1 MKQAIAG
8 LAPASVREVTVMEV
22 WPSIAQFSLGRLMG
36 RLFGIQAG
44 IYIFRV
50 GHVFA
55 LAGIP
60 FALALY
66 FFRLAPSCFGAPFH
80 GGFYRLT
87 NRRVMVLRNELKFA
101 DGFPYVRFVFGA
113 EVKSVELDRFDSI
126 EIDRLPGQEWYDAG
140 DLVFRLKGV
149 ETFRLS
155 AVSRPES
162 FRHTCLKSHLSFVGV
177 KQALAREPVAVG

>member
-8 LAPASVREVTVMEV
+8 VSPSEVSEVNVMEV
-22 WPSIAQFSLGRLMG
+22 WPSIAKFTLGRLMG
-36 RLFGIQAG
+36 QLFEIKAG

-50 GHVFA
+50 GNLLV

-66 FFRLAPSCFGAPFH
+66 FYRLAPSLFGAPLH

-87 NRRVMVLRNELKFA
+87 NRRVIVLRNEIKFSGPA
-101 DGFPYVRFVFGA
+101 ILPKFIFGA

-126 EIDRLPGQEWYDAG
+126 DIERLPGHRWYDAG
-140 DLVFRLKGV
+140 DLVFRRGGV
-149 ETFRLS
+149 ETFRLE

-162 FRHTCLKSHLSFVGV
+162 FRHTCLKSHASYVGV
-177 KQALAREPVAVG
+177 KQALAREPVRA

>member
-8 LAPASVREVTVMEV
+8 VTPQEVEEVTVMEV
-22 WPSIAQFSLGRLMG
+22 WPSIAKYTAGRILGRLNS
-36 RLFGIQAG
+36 INAG

-50 GHVFA
+50 GNILA

-60 FALALY
+60 IALALY
-66 FFRLAPSCFGAPFH
+66 FFRLSPSFFGSPIH

-87 NRRVMVLRNELKFA
+87 NRRVIELRNEIKFSGPA
-101 DGFPYVRFVFGA
+101 ILPKFVFGS

-126 EIDRLPGQEWYDAG
+126 DVEVLPGQEWFAAG
-140 DLVFRLKGV
+140 DLIFRQDGV
-149 ETFRLS
+149 ETFRLE

-162 FRHTCLKSHLSFVGV
+162 FRSTCMKSRMSFVGV
-177 KQALAREPVAVG
+177 KRALERQLTHA

>member
-8 LAPASVREVTVMEV
+8 VSPSEVSEVNVMEV
-22 WPSIAQFSLGRLMG
+22 WPSIAKFTLGRLMG
-36 RLFGIQAG
+36 QLFDIKAG

-50 GHVFA
+50 GNLFA
-55 LAGIP
+55 LLGIP

-66 FFRLAPSCFGAPFH
+66 FYRLAPSLFGAALH

-87 NRRVMVLRNELKFA
+87 NRRVIVLRNEIKFSGPA
-101 DGFPYVRFVFGA
+101 ILPKFIFGA

-126 EIDRLPGQEWYDAG
+126 DIEQLPGHQWYEAG
-140 DLVFRLKGV
+140 DLVFRRGGV
-149 ETFRLS
+149 ETFRLE

-162 FRHTCLKSHLSFVGV
+162 FRHTCLKSHASYVGV
-177 KQALAREPVAVG
+177 KQALAREPARA

>member
-8 LAPASVREVTVMEV
+8 VSPSEVGEVNVMEV
-22 WPSIAQFSLGRLMG
+22 WPSIAKFALGRLLG
-36 RLFGIQAG
+36 QLFAIEAG

-50 GHVFA
+50 GNILA

-66 FFRLAPSCFGAPFH
+66 FFRLAPSLFGTQLH

-87 NRRVMVLRNELKFA
+87 NQRVIVLRNEIKFSGPA
-101 DGFPYVRFVFGA
+101 ILPKFIFGA

-126 EIDRLPGQEWYDAG
+126 DIERLPGHQWYDAG
-140 DLVFRLKGV
+140 DLVFRRDGV
-149 ETFRLS
+149 ETFRLE

-162 FRHTCLKSHLSFVGV
+162 FRHTCLKAHASYVGV
-177 KQALAREPVAVG
+177 KQALAREPVRA

>member
-8 LAPASVREVTVMEV
+8 VSPNEVSEVTVMEV
-22 WPSIAQFSLGRLMG
+22 WPSIAKFTLGRLMG
-36 RLFGIQAG
+36 QLFAIDAG

-50 GHVFA
+50 GNFCA

-66 FFRLAPSCFGAPFH
+66 FYRLAPSLFGSSFH

-87 NRRVMVLRNELKFA
+87 NRRVIVLRNEIKFSGA
-101 DGFPYVRFVFGA
+101 AILPKFFFGA

-126 EIDRLPGQEWYDAG
+126 EIEQLPGHHWYEAG
-140 DLVFRLKGV
+140 DLVFRLGTV
-149 ETFRLS
+149 ETFRLQ

-162 FRHTCLKSHLSFVGV
+162 FRHTCMKSHASYVGV
-177 KQALAREPVAVG
+177 KKALAREPVHA

>member
-8 LAPASVREVTVMEV
+8 VSPSEVAEVNVMEV
-22 WPSIAQFSLGRLMG
+22 WPSIAKFSFGRLMG
-36 RLFGIQAG
+36 QLFAIDAG

-50 GHVFA
+50 GNFLA

-66 FFRLAPSCFGAPFH
+66 FFRLAPSLFGAPVH

-87 NRRVMVLRNELKFA
+87 NKRVIVLRNEIKFSGPA
-101 DGFPYVRFVFGA
+101 ILPKFIFGA

-126 EIDRLPGQEWYDAG
+126 DTERLPGHQWYDAG
-140 DLVFRLKGV
+140 DLVFRRDGV
-149 ETFRLS
+149 ETFRLE

-162 FRHTCLKSHLSFVGV
+162 FRHTCLKAHASYVGV
-177 KQALAREPVAVG
+177 KQALAREPARA

>member
-8 LAPASVREVTVMEV
+8 VTPSGVKEVTVMEV
-22 WPSIAQFSLGRLMG
+22 WPSIAKFTLGRVMG
-36 RLFGIQAG
+36 RLFAIQAG

-50 GHVFA
+50 GNFIA

-66 FFRLAPSCFGAPFH
+66 FFRLTPSFFGAPLH

-87 NRRVMVLRNELKFA
+87 NRRVVVLRNEIKFS
-101 DGFPYVRFVFGA
+101 GPSILPKFLFGV

-126 EIDRLPGQEWYDAG
+126 DIERLPGHQWFDAG
-140 DLVFRLKGV
+140 DLVFRRDGV
-149 ETFRLS
+149 ETFRLE
-155 AVSRPES
+155 AVARPDS
-162 FRHTCLKSHLSFVGV
+162 FRHTCLKSNTSFVGI
-177 KQALAREPVAVG
+177 KQALAREPVPA

>member
-8 LAPASVREVTVMEV
+8 VSPSEVQEANVMEV
-22 WPSIAQFSLGRLMG
+22 WPSIAKFALGRLLG
-36 RLFGIQAG
+36 QLFDIKAG

-50 GHVFA
+50 GNLLA

-66 FFRLAPSCFGAPFH
+66 FFRLAPSLFGAPVH

-87 NRRVMVLRNELKFA
+87 NRRVIVLRNEILFSGPAVLPK
-101 DGFPYVRFVFGA
+101 FVFGA
-113 EVKSVELDRFDSI
+113 EVKSVDLDRFDSI
-126 EIDRLPGQEWYDAG
+126 EIERLPGYRWYDAG
-140 DLVFRLKGV
+140 DLVFRLGGV
-149 ETFRLS
+149 ETFRLE

-162 FRHTCLKSHLSFVGV
+162 FRHTCLKAHTSYVGI
-177 KQALAREPVAVG
+177 KQALAREPAHA

>member
-8 LAPASVREVTVMEV
+8 VSPNEISEVTVMEV
-22 WPSIAQFSLGRLMG
+22 WPSIAMFRLGRLMG
-36 RLFGIQAG
+36 RLFAIQAG

-50 GHVFA
+50 GNLFA

-66 FFRLAPSCFGAPFH
+66 FFRLAPSFFGAPLH

-87 NRRVMVLRNELKFA
+87 NRRVIVLRNEIKFS
-101 DGFPYVRFVFGA
+101 GPSILPQFIFGA

-126 EIDRLPGQEWYDAG
+126 DIERLPGQVWYDAG
-140 DLVFRLKGV
+140 DLVFRRAGV
-149 ETFRLS
+149 ETFRLE
-155 AVSRPES
+155 AVSRPDS
-162 FRHTCLKSHLSFVGV
+162 FRHTCLKSHASFVGV
-177 KQALAREPVAVG
+177 KQALARQPVHA